1 MTIRVQLMYLNTKG
15 VTTLLLNILHNS
27 KSSRLALLGGLLL
40 LHNTKTLRTTLL
52 EGLLLYIILHDSKS
66 SRPALL
72 EVQTVLKA
80 HSLLILM
87 EASRGYQ

>member
-1 MTIRVQLMYLNTKG
+1 MYLNTKG

-52 EGLLLYIILHDSKS
+52 EGLLLYIKASTARGTNSFESTFFINIDGSK
-66 SRPALL
+66 
-72 EVQTVLKA
+72 
-80 HSLLILM
+80 
-87 EASRGYQ
+87 

>member
-1 MTIRVQLMYLNTKG
+1 MTIRVQLTYLNTKG

-52 EGLLLYIILHDSKS
+52 EGPPSLHHPP
-66 SRPALL
+66 RQQ
-72 EVQTVLKA
+72 ELKA
-80 HSLLILM
+80 ST
-87 EASRGYQ
+87 ARGTNSFESTFFINIDGSK